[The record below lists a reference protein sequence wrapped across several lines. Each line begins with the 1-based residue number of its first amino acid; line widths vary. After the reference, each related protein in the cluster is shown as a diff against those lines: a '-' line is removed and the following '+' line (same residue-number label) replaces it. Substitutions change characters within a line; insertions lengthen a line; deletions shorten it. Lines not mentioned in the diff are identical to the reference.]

1 MAEENNK
8 GPEIS
13 NDAGNFFEKLQKAS
27 NEIDSIKTS
36 FSKGMEDLA
45 KIQNVLNWEGVT
57 KFNSMIQEFEDRLT
71 DAERQRE
78 EATKGARKYS
88 EELDKEK
95 ERLVKLWDAY
105 KNQEEE
111 LSTQE
116 KKVLE
121 FEEKLKDI
129 EITRR
134 QMEEDT
140 TARVNSLTRKLEER
154 DEEFKQLEKT
164 KERMEEFDTIRNRL
178 EETIHSMKGE
188 LNSKDETI
196 NSLESQIKEMKS
208 MEDYKEY
215 KTKYEEISDE
225 YDKEKERLTKLFKL
239 YEETELE
246 NKKLHEE
253 LNQWQNWFNS
263 NEELFTKL
271 FNSVDHLRKPMK
283 TSSYET
289 KHETT
294 EPPVDK
300 EDAKKKKRKIR
311 FKK

>member
-1 MAEENNK
+1 MRRHVFMAEENNK
-8 GPEIS
+8 EPGVN

-45 KIQNVLNWEGVT
+45 KVQNVLNWEGVT

-121 FEEKLKDI
+121 LEEKFKDI
-129 EITRR
+129 EIT
-134 QMEEDT
+134 
-140 TARVNSLTRKLEER
+140 
-154 DEEFKQLEKT
+154 
-164 KERMEEFDTIRNRL
+164 
-178 EETIHSMKGE
+178 
-188 LNSKDETI
+188 
-196 NSLESQIKEMKS
+196 
-208 MEDYKEY
+208 
-215 KTKYEEISDE
+215 
-225 YDKEKERLTKLFKL
+225 
-239 YEETELE
+239 
-246 NKKLHEE
+246 
-253 LNQWQNWFNS
+253 
-263 NEELFTKL
+263 
-271 FNSVDHLRKPMK
+271 
-283 TSSYET
+283 
-289 KHETT
+289 
-294 EPPVDK
+294 
-300 EDAKKKKRKIR
+300 KR
-311 FKK
+311 